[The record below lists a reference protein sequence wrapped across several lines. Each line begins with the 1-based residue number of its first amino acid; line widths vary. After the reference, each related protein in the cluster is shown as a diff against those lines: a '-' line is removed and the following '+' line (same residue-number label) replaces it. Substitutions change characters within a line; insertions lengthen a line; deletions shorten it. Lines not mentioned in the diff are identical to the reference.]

1 MFFKD
6 GWEWA
11 KVYFELVGKDRNILW
26 VCGSGRKFWIVGWG
40 WMVLGTGTFWL
51 YERSFGV
58 YFRLLGMG
66 GHFFMSGWGLMGVF
80 TLFCIFFFK
89 FELELIYKLN
99 FKVCFSL
106 LNLKFVHFK
115 LRSKTNQ
122 NQNIIKIKAYSLQV
136 HCRSSSVNFAN
147 FCRRYTRFFYPSTP
161 GYLAWKAYA
170 LGLCSGLM
178 LRSGCVDK
186 NKSLQV
192 RHKK

>member
-1 MFFKD
+1 MCFKD

-51 YERSFGV
+51 YERSFEV

-122 NQNIIKIKAYSLQV
+122 NQNIIKINAYSLQV
-136 HCRSSSVNFAN
+136 HCRSSNVNFAN
-147 FCRRYTRFFYPSTP
+147 FCRRCTRFFHPSTP
-161 GYLAWKAYA
+161 VYLAWKAYA
-170 LGLCSGLM
+170 LGLC
-178 LRSGCVDK
+178 
-186 NKSLQV
+186 
-192 RHKK
+192 

>member
-51 YERSFGV
+51 YGRSFGV

-115 LRSKTNQ
+115 LRLKTNQ
-122 NQNIIKIKAYSLQV
+122 NQNIIKIKAYSLQYKSIV
-136 HCRSSSVNFAN
+136 DLLVWILQIFAEDIQD
-147 FCRRYTRFFYPSTP
+147 FFIPQLQ
-161 GYLAWKAYA
+161 GIWLER
-170 LGLCSGLM
+170 LM
-178 LRSGCVDK
+178 L
-186 NKSLQV
+186 
-192 RHKK
+192 

>member
-1 MFFKD
+1 MCFKD

-122 NQNIIKIKAYSLQV
+122 NQNIIKINAYSLQV
-136 HCRSSSVNFAN
+136 HCRSSNVNFAN
-147 FCRRYTRFFYPSTP
+147 FCRRYTRFFHPSTP
-161 GYLAWKAYA
+161 VYLAWKAYA
-170 LGLCSGLM
+170 KIW
-178 LRSGCVDK
+178 LRWQK
-186 NKSLQV
+186 
-192 RHKK
+192 